1 MGSCGWFPLPH
12 DEIVEWVVAHKETLP
27 TTLAELSTYPVAFR
41 RVIVHM
47 VSVQLRTQF
56 WQEHVQTFLEPG
68 SGLADA
74 QRAVVRDAKDQL
86 PEIFGSA
93 SLDEMHARMEPLEA
107 ALRAV
112 LTREQGA
119 AIFGMVGPP
128 EPPEGLPLP
137 PGTRLTPVE

>member
-1 MGSCGWFPLPH
+1 MGGRPQGDTPNH
-12 DEIVEWVVAHKETLP
+12 TRG
-27 TTLAELSTYPVAFR
+27 LSTYPVAFR
-41 RVIVHM
+41 RVIVNM
-47 VSVQLRTQF
+47 VSVEVRTRF

-68 SGLADA
+68 SGLTDA
-74 QRAVVRDAKDQL
+74 QRAVVRDARDQL
-86 PEIFGSA
+86 PGIFSSA

-119 AIFGMVGPP
+119 AIFGMLGPP

-137 PGTRLTPVE
+137 PGTRLTLVE